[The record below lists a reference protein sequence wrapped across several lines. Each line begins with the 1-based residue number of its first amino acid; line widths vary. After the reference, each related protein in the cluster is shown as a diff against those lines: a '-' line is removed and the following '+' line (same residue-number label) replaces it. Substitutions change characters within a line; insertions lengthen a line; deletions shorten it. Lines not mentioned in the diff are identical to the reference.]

1 MEEKIKLPDLSQR
14 LIQWEIKMSHYKLMN
29 LCVVLFSPQKV
40 ISQEDE
46 HFTVY
51 KIKMMLNIKWEKG
64 LPKSDFKMASM
75 GNLFVMS

>member
-1 MEEKIKLPDLSQR
+1 
-14 LIQWEIKMSHYKLMN
+14 MN